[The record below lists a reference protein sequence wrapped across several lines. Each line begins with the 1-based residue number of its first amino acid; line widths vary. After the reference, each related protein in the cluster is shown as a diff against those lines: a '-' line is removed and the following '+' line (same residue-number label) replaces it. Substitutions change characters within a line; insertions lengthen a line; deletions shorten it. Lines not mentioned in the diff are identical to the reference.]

1 MTRSALPLRAPLL
14 ALLLGLF
21 LASPGLAQQQQPSKE
36 ERYDQAF
43 RAGLQ
48 LLTDRKIDASIRAF
62 AACVRLFPDRPVA
75 YYNLACAYSLKK
87 DAQKSVEFLRQS
99 FEKGFQDLSHYQRDM
114 DLDPIRRSPAFRKAF
129 SEFEAKVLGGIE
141 PALSHVPEGSK
152 APLLVYLHDLRDQP
166 TKQLEELRA
175 AFPEW
180 AILVPRGFKD
190 PQRGV
195 YYWDQ
200 RGEFVVTQRLR
211 TFLREHPQVDASQAV
226 VVGEGIAGPLAVQVA
241 VHNPDIVGGVLAAGA
256 GLEGAVEGDLSDT
269 RAYLVVHEK
278 DPRQVAGGIVA
289 RNAFAEAD
297 SSVVLER
304 YMLDK
309 PFSKDR
315 ALLLRGVGWL
325 RGKRVT
331 LPGAGE
337 EHEL

>member
-1 MTRSALPLRAPLL
+1 MTRSAPLRAPLL
-14 ALLLGLF
+14 ALLLGLL
-21 LASPGLAQQQQPSKE
+21 LAGPASAQQQQPSKE

-43 RAGLQ
+43 QAGLQ

-62 AACVRLFPDRPVA
+62 GMCVQLFPDRPVA

-87 DAQKSVEFLRQS
+87 DEQKAVEFLRQS
-99 FEKGFQDLSHYQRDM
+99 FAKGFQDLSHYQRDM
-114 DLDPIRRSPAFRKAF
+114 DLEPIRRGPAFRKAF
-129 SEFEAKVLGGIE
+129 SEFASKVLGGLE
-141 PALSHVPEGSK
+141 PALSHVPAGAK
-152 APLLVYLHDLRDQP
+152 APVLVYVPDLRDDP
-166 TKQLEELRA
+166 SKQLEDLRA

-190 PQRGV
+190 PQRGI

-226 VVGEGIAGPLAVQVA
+226 IVGEGIAGPLAVQVA
-241 VHNPDIVGGVLAAGA
+241 VHNPDIIGGVLAAGA
-256 GLEGAVEGDLSDT
+256 GLEGAVDADLSDT

-289 RNAFAEAD
+289 RNAFAQAEAA
-297 SSVVLER
+297 VVLER

-331 LPGAGE
+331 LPGAGD